1 MNIFNRLK
9 GAFTQTTN
17 NAQVIIRPTEY
28 STATA
33 VPTTYGGAYTG
44 PSQVAPSR
52 DNTIVG
58 QGYGATTSQP
68 PYNMAPNISLPS
80 IPMVNTGNIS
90 LGYQNNSMPGVQV
103 TQNFGG
109 ERRIDEDK
117 IRKDLA
123 EMETRMFPSPYPVT
137 ISIPDSYPTDLMMQ
151 PLNMDFNSRELIM
164 TALKKRSK
172 EDQAKANA
180 QLRKEKDYFENT
192 IPNIQRKLNKLQK
205 EVSEQKQA
213 QNFIASGD
221 YQNLI
226 GQLQETDQQINAN
239 MQEIIDA
246 RRQLLEMDP
255 ATYQSL
261 YGNEPPEAVGLP
273 SDPYQAPRMTGPPST
288 HTGPN
293 RQYPQSV
300 YSAPQTSANYQV
312 PVPEV
317 DNESLQANQMAQYP
331 PPPPGYPPYPM
342 PAYPGY
348 PPNYPPPPPGYYPPP
363 PQPPSQPTRARG
375 PSNNPKKPNPNNP
388 LLQVPKF

>member
-17 NAQVIIRPTEY
+17 NAQVIVRPTEY
-28 STATA
+28 PTSTA
-33 VPTTYGGAYTG
+33 VPATYGSAYT
-44 PSQVAPSR
+44 SQAPGAPSGVS
-52 DNTIVG
+52 TIVE
-58 QGYGATTSQP
+58 QGYAAGASQP
-68 PYNMAPNISLPS
+68 PYNLAPNISMPS
-80 IPMVNTGNIS
+80 IPMVNTANIS
-90 LGYQNNSMPGVQV
+90 LGYQNSAMPGVQIPQ
-103 TQNFGG
+103 TYTG
-109 ERRIDEDK
+109 ERRIDEEK

-137 ISIPDSYPTDLMMQ
+137 VSIPDSYPTDLMMQ
-151 PLNMDFNSRELIM
+151 PLSMDFNSRELIM

-226 GQLQETDQQINAN
+226 GQLQETDQQITAN
-239 MQEIIDA
+239 MQEIIEA

-261 YGNEPPEAVGLP
+261 YGNEPPEAAGQTAEA
-273 SDPYQAPRMTGPPST
+273 YQPPRIPGSASTYTAPT
-288 HTGPN
+288 
-293 RQYPQSV
+293 RQYPPSV

-317 DNESLQANQMAQYP
+317 DSDSLQANQMAQYP
-331 PPPPGYPPYPM
+331 PPPPGYPSYPM

-363 PQPPSQPTRARG
+363 PQPPSQPSRAKA
-375 PSNNPKKPNPNNP
+375 PSSNQKKPNPNNP